1 MVLLIA
7 ILKKHKT
14 LVISAI
20 AGVLIISIS
29 LFLLVFNS
37 KDFKT
42 KRELTQISKELNN
55 INLSLSDS
63 LDDLSIDTSKASS
76 NLSEGLTLLR
86 ELSLRISE
94 VDATSINNSDIK
106 DALSTSVD
114 STINLY
120 DTSLNLLASP
130 ASITSNDILTNFDDL
145 KNQCITNYE
154 SLSAKNIN
162 VRFSNSTLSFFDNY
176 YGYLN
181 TLVKINRDSQFKDS
195 IEKEFV
201 YKLESFKNDF
211 TYLNEDLTPAINKI
225 KEDKRDLE
233 VIIDDIYKKEKLYED
248 LEETLSRISV
258 PEGRMDTYEA
268 LKEYLN
274 AYNPYLIAIKE
285 AVILDKTT
293 GNKEENIDKKYKEA
307 SSKKENLL
315 TTFEGFINKLNKI

>member
-14 LVISAI
+14 LVISTI
-20 AGVLIISIS
+20 AAVFIICIS

-37 KDFKT
+37 KDFKS
-42 KRELTQISKELNN
+42 KRELTKISKELNN

-63 LDDLSIDTSKASS
+63 IDDLSINTSKSSS
-76 NLSEGLTLLR
+76 NLSEGLTSLR

-94 VDATSINNSDIK
+94 VDATYIKNSDIK

-130 ASITSNDILTNFDDL
+130 GSINSNDILTNFDDL
-145 KNQCITNYE
+145 KNQCISDYE
-154 SLSAKNIN
+154 ILSAKGVN
-162 VRFSNSTLSFFDNY
+162 VRFSNSTLSFFNNY

-225 KEDKRDLE
+225 KEDNRDLE
-233 VIIDDIYKKEKLYED
+233 VIIDDIYKKEKLYEY

-293 GNKEENIDKKYKEA
+293 DNKEEDINKKYKEA
-307 SSKKENLL
+307 SSKRENLL
-315 TTFEGFINKLNKI
+315 TTFEGFINKLNKM

>member
-29 LFLLVFNS
+29 LFLLIFNS
-37 KDFKT
+37 NDFKT

-63 LDDLSIDTSKASS
+63 VDDLSIDTSKASS
-76 NLSEGLTLLR
+76 NLSEGLTALR
-86 ELSLRISE
+86 ELSLRITE
-94 VDATSINNSDIK
+94 VDATSINNSYIK

-130 ASITSNDILTNFDDL
+130 DSITSNDILTNFDDL

-154 SLSAKNIN
+154 SLSAKNVN
-162 VRFSNSTLSFFDNY
+162 VRFSNSTLSFFNNY
-176 YGYLN
+176 SGYLN

-201 YKLESFKNDF
+201 YKIESFKSDF

-248 LEETLSRISV
+248 LETTLSRISV

-274 AYNPYLIAIKE
+274 SYNPYLIAIKE

-293 GNKEENIDKKYKEA
+293 GNKEEDINKKYKEA
-307 SSKKENLL
+307 SSKRENIL
-315 TTFEGFINKLNKI
+315 TTFEGFINKLNKM

>member
-14 LVISAI
+14 LVISAVS
-20 AGVLIISIS
+20 GLLIISIS
-29 LFLLVFNS
+29 LFLLIFNS

-63 LDDLSIDTSKASS
+63 VDDLSIDTSKASS
-76 NLSEGLTLLR
+76 NLSEGLTSLR

-130 ASITSNDILTNFDDL
+130 GSITSNDILTNFDDL

-154 SLSAKNIN
+154 ILSAKNVN
-162 VRFSNSTLSFFDNY
+162 VRFSNSTLNFFNNY
-176 YGYLN
+176 SGYLN
-181 TLVKINRDSQFKDS
+181 TLVKINRDSQFKNS

-248 LEETLSRISV
+248 LETTLSRISV

-274 AYNPYLIAIKE
+274 SYNPYLIAIKE

-293 GNKEENIDKKYKEA
+293 GNKEEDINKKYKEA
-307 SSKKENLL
+307 SSKRENIL
-315 TTFEGFINKLNKI
+315 TTFEYFINKLNKL

>member
-14 LVISAI
+14 LVISTI
-20 AGVLIISIS
+20 AAVFIICIS

-37 KDFKT
+37 KDFKS
-42 KRELTQISKELNN
+42 KRELTKISKELNN

-63 LDDLSIDTSKASS
+63 IDDLSIDTSKSSS
-76 NLSEGLTLLR
+76 NLSEGLTSLR

-94 VDATSINNSDIK
+94 VNATYIKNSDIK

-130 ASITSNDILTNFDDL
+130 GSINSNDILTNFDDL
-145 KNQCITNYE
+145 KNQCISDYE
-154 SLSAKNIN
+154 ILSAKGVN
-162 VRFSNSTLSFFDNY
+162 VRFSNSTLSFFNNY

-225 KEDKRDLE
+225 KEDNRDLE
-233 VIIDDIYKKEKLYED
+233 VIIDDIYKKEKLYEY

-258 PEGRMDTYEA
+258 PEGRMDTYET

-293 GNKEENIDKKYKEA
+293 DNKEEDINKKYKEA
-307 SSKKENLL
+307 SSKRENLL
-315 TTFEGFINKLNKI
+315 TTFEGFINKLNKM

>member
-14 LVISAI
+14 LVISTI
-20 AGVLIISIS
+20 AAVFIICIS

-37 KDFKT
+37 KDFKS
-42 KRELTQISKELNN
+42 KRELTKISKELNN

-63 LDDLSIDTSKASS
+63 IDDLSIDTSKSSS
-76 NLSEGLTLLR
+76 NLSEGLTSLR

-94 VDATSINNSDIK
+94 VDATYIKNSDIK

-130 ASITSNDILTNFDDL
+130 GSINSNDILTNFDDL
-145 KNQCITNYE
+145 KNQCISDYE
-154 SLSAKNIN
+154 ILSSKGVN
-162 VRFSNSTLSFFDNY
+162 VRFSNSTLSFFNNY

-225 KEDKRDLE
+225 KEDNRDLE
-233 VIIDDIYKKEKLYED
+233 VIIDDIYKKEKLYEY

-293 GNKEENIDKKYKEA
+293 DNKEEDINKKYKEA
-307 SSKKENLL
+307 SSKRENLL
-315 TTFEGFINKLNKI
+315 TIFEGFINKLNKM

>member
-14 LVISAI
+14 LVISTI
-20 AGVLIISIS
+20 AAVFIICIS

-37 KDFKT
+37 KDFKS
-42 KRELTQISKELNN
+42 KRELTKISKELNN

-63 LDDLSIDTSKASS
+63 IDDLSIDTSKSSS
-76 NLSEGLTLLR
+76 NLSEGLTSLR

-94 VDATSINNSDIK
+94 VNATSIKNSDIK

-130 ASITSNDILTNFDDL
+130 GSINSNEILTNFDDL
-145 KNQCITNYE
+145 KNQCISDYE
-154 SLSAKNIN
+154 ILSAKGVN
-162 VRFSNSTLSFFDNY
+162 VRFSNSTLSFFNNY

-225 KEDKRDLE
+225 KEDNRDLE
-233 VIIDDIYKKEKLYED
+233 VIIDDIYKKEKLYEY

-258 PEGRMDTYEA
+258 PEGRMDTYET

-293 GNKEENIDKKYKEA
+293 DNKEEDINKKYKEA
-307 SSKKENLL
+307 SSKRENLL
-315 TTFEGFINKLNKI
+315 TTFEGFINKLNKM

>member
-14 LVISAI
+14 LVISTI
-20 AGVLIISIS
+20 AAVFIICIS

-37 KDFKT
+37 KDFKA
-42 KRELTQISKELNN
+42 KRELTKISKELNN

-63 LDDLSIDTSKASS
+63 VDDLSIDTSKSSS
-76 NLSEGLTLLR
+76 NLSEGLTSLR
-86 ELSLRISE
+86 ELSLRVSE
-94 VDATSINNSDIK
+94 VNATYIKNSDIK

-130 ASITSNDILTNFDDL
+130 GSITSNDILTNFDDL
-145 KNQCITNYE
+145 KNQCISDYE
-154 SLSAKNIN
+154 ILSAKGVN
-162 VRFSNSTLSFFDNY
+162 VRFSNSTLSFFNNY

-225 KEDKRDLE
+225 KEDNRDLE
-233 VIIDDIYKKEKLYED
+233 VIIDDIYKKEKLYEY

-258 PEGRMDTYEA
+258 PEGRMDTYET

-293 GNKEENIDKKYKEA
+293 DNKEEDINKKYKEA
-307 SSKKENLL
+307 SSKRENLL
-315 TTFEGFINKLNKI
+315 TTFEGFINKLNKM

>member
-29 LFLLVFNS
+29 LFLLIFNS
-37 KDFKT
+37 KDFRT

-154 SLSAKNIN
+154 NLSAKNIN
-162 VRFSNSTLSFFDNY
+162 VRFSNSTLSFFNNY

-225 KEDKRDLE
+225 KEDKRELE

-274 AYNPYLIAIKE
+274 AYNPYLITIKE

-307 SSKKENLL
+307 SSKRENLL

>member
-14 LVISAI
+14 LVILTI
-20 AGVLIISIS
+20 AAVFIICIS

-37 KDFKT
+37 KDFKA
-42 KRELTQISKELNN
+42 KRELTKISKELNN

-63 LDDLSIDTSKASS
+63 VDDLSIDTSKSSS
-76 NLSEGLTLLR
+76 NLSKGLTALR
-86 ELSLRISE
+86 ELSLRVSE
-94 VDATSINNSDIK
+94 VNATSIKNSDIK
-106 DALSTSVD
+106 NALSTSVD

-130 ASITSNDILTNFDDL
+130 GSITSNDILTNFDDL
-145 KNQCITNYE
+145 KNQCISNYE
-154 SLSAKNIN
+154 ILSAKSVN
-162 VRFSNSTLSFFDNY
+162 VRFSNSTLSFFNNY

-225 KEDKRDLE
+225 KEDNRDLE
-233 VIIDDIYKKEKLYED
+233 VIIDDIYKKEKLYEY

-258 PEGRMDTYEA
+258 PEGRMDTYET

-293 GNKEENIDKKYKEA
+293 DNKEEDINKKYKEA
-307 SSKKENLL
+307 SSKRENLL
-315 TTFEGFINKLNKI
+315 TTFEGFINKLNKM

>member
-14 LVISAI
+14 LVISTI
-20 AGVLIISIS
+20 AAVFIICIS

-37 KDFKT
+37 KDFKS
-42 KRELTQISKELNN
+42 KRELTKISKELNN

-63 LDDLSIDTSKASS
+63 IDDLSIDTSKSSS
-76 NLSEGLTLLR
+76 NLSEGLTSLR

-94 VDATSINNSDIK
+94 VNATYIKNSDIK

-130 ASITSNDILTNFDDL
+130 GSINSNDILTNFDDL
-145 KNQCITNYE
+145 KNQCISDYE
-154 SLSAKNIN
+154 ILSAKGVN
-162 VRFSNSTLSFFDNY
+162 VRFSNSTLSFFNNY

-211 TYLNEDLTPAINKI
+211 THLNEDLTPAINKI
-225 KEDKRDLE
+225 KEDNRDLE
-233 VIIDDIYKKEKLYED
+233 VIIDDIYKKEKLYEY

-258 PEGRMDTYEA
+258 PEGRMDTYET

-293 GNKEENIDKKYKEA
+293 DNKEEDINKKYKEA
-307 SSKKENLL
+307 SSKRENLL
-315 TTFEGFINKLNKI
+315 TTFEGFINKLNKM

>member
-7 ILKKHKT
+7 ILKKHKI
-14 LVISAI
+14 LVISAV
-20 AGVLIISIS
+20 AGLLIISIS
-29 LFLLVFNS
+29 LFLLIFNS

-63 LDDLSIDTSKASS
+63 VDDLSIDTSKASS
-76 NLSEGLTLLR
+76 NLSEVLTSLW

-130 ASITSNDILTNFDDL
+130 GSITSNDILTNFDDL

-154 SLSAKNIN
+154 ILSAKNVN
-162 VRFSNSTLSFFDNY
+162 VRFSNSTLNFFNNY
-176 YGYLN
+176 SGYLN
-181 TLVKINRDSQFKDS
+181 TLVKINRDSQFKNS

-248 LEETLSRISV
+248 LETTLSRISV

-274 AYNPYLIAIKE
+274 SYNPYLIAIKE

-293 GNKEENIDKKYKEA
+293 GNKEEDINKKYKEA
-307 SSKKENLL
+307 SSKRENTL
-315 TTFEGFINKLNKI
+315 TTFEDFINKLNKL